1 MNSTKHK
8 LPFEKDEINEFNLPQ
23 IVKFVLN

>member
-8 LPFEKDEINEFNLPQ
+8 LPFEKDEINEFNLP
-23 IVKFVLN
+23 